1 MPFSNHASM
10 PGRTRSRT
18 NWRTVS
24 RIRRSSLLS
33 KASTSRKSRGLSV
46 RGARSVVVV
55 MIASLYAV
63 MRGPVMDKVV
73 GGLSKYSLAAKSCCG
88 RRIDSTS
95 SHIAST
101 AWHRYIG
108 GRGGLRLRSHGKRRA
123 LGCLGGLHPWP
134 RYLGQRVLVTSLAA
148 KLDRCNEQHS
158 QHTLM
163 IIIAGN
169 RQGESVWPLRG
180 SS

>member
-46 RGARSVVVV
+46 RGARSLVVV

-108 GRGGLRLRSHGKRRA
+108 GRLRLRSHGKRRA
-123 LGCLGGLHPWP
+123 LRSLGGLHPWP
-134 RYLGQRVLVTSLAA
+134 RYLGQRVLGIHVAISRCHQVIGGSHGRGCCPSQASESHTG
-148 KLDRCNEQHS
+148 DR
-158 QHTLM
+158 
-163 IIIAGN
+163 
-169 RQGESVWPLRG
+169 SVPYC
-180 SS
+180 